1 MKSWLRTVLFFALL
15 AALLA
20 GCQNAATQPGAAAIT
35 ADNAAGLAVVR
46 QTQLSAPYEITW
58 SPDGSALLILEGG
71 GAARLDARTL
81 KPTEKL
87 EFEMPVMFASTSP
100 DGETLAYSED
110 GSRIA
115 IKNIRKMEAA
125 ISIDPGET
133 IGGLDFSPDGQTL
146 LANSMEAFSV
156 LLWDAGNGS
165 DSGRLTGFE
174 TAAPVYSV
182 RFGEDGNHILWIAR
196 GTAQSQ
202 QITGGQMGPEISH
215 EDFISDA
222 ALSPDGKVLAAAAA
236 GTVRGEYTPALFL
249 WDAANGDA
257 LGVLPYSESFGRVA
271 FSPDGQ
277 LIAASNGARITIW
290 DVADPKLVAELDS
303 NADIIRAL
311 AFSPDGA
318 TLASAAGDGTLALW
332 QVK

>member
-1 MKSWLRTVLFFALL
+1 MKSWLRTVLLYALL
-15 AALLA
+15 SALLA
-20 GCQNAATQPGAAAIT
+20 GCQTAVNQPGAAVIT
-35 ADNAAGLAVVR
+35 AENAARLSVVQ
-46 QTQLSAPYEITW
+46 QTQLSAPYEIAW

-71 GAARLDARTL
+71 GATRLDARTL

-87 EFEMPVMFASTSP
+87 ELEMPVMIAVASP

-115 IKNIRKMEAA
+115 IKNIRKMEAEV
-125 ISIDPGET
+125 SIDPGEI
-133 IGGLDFSPDGQTL
+133 IGGLDFSPNGKTL
-146 LANSMEAFSV
+146 LANSMEAFTV
-156 LLWDAGNGS
+156 LLWDAN
-165 DSGRLTGFE
+165 SGAESGLLSGFE

-182 RFGEDGNHILWIAR
+182 RFGDDGNHILWIAR
-196 GTAQSQ
+196 GTAQPQ
-202 QITGGQMGPEISH
+202 QIASGQMGPEISH

-257 LGVLPYSESFGRVA
+257 LGVLPYSEPFRHLA

-277 LIAASNGARITIW
+277 LVAASNGARITIW
-290 DVADPKLVAELDS
+290 DVADPQLVAELDS
-303 NADIIRAL
+303 DADTIHAL

-318 TLASAAGDGTLALW
+318 TLASAAADGTLALW